1 MCTYLAPTLTLSP
14 NEKSEVSHDPYHL
27 GVPLGSS
34 KMISKT
40 MVRLMQIVDLSCIK
54 ISTISK
60 WTKVSLEP
68 HHLGVPSGAPKMIY
82 EQLVRLAQI
91 MHLFCIDSNTVSK
104 EKEVRFHI
112 THVT

>member
-1 MCTYLAPTLTLSP
+1 
-14 NEKSEVSHDPYHL
+14 
-27 GVPLGSS
+27 
-34 KMISKT
+34 
-40 MVRLMQIVDLSCIK
+40 MVRLTQIVDLSCIK

-82 EQLVRLAQI
+82 EQLEHLAQI
-91 MHLFCIDSNTVSK
+91 MHLFCIDSNTVYK
-104 EKEVRFHI
+104 EKEVRFHM